1 MTKDFIM
8 MMTVESLYDWLT
20 EKRTEVAQE
29 KEYFNLQLLVIPHF
43 ICDDGTSISIQ
54 ASHFH
59 YCDKKQELKD
69 GDDDSSTVV
78 DAHVYATFEI
88 SMLADDCKTDKL
100 KQIYNERNFHD
111 SVIGHVPIDWIVAEI
126 NAHQNV

>member
-1 MTKDFIM
+1 
-8 MMTVESLYDWLT
+8 MTVESLYDWLT
-20 EKRTEVAQE
+20 KERTKVAQE
-29 KEYFNLQLLVIPHF
+29 AEYCNLRLLVIPHF

-59 YCDKKQELKD
+59 YCDKKQELED
-69 GDDDSSTVV
+69 GDFENRNDETVV
-78 DAHVYATFEI
+78 DARSYATFEI

-111 SVIGHVPIDWIVAEI
+111 SVIGHVPIDWIVDEI
-126 NAHQNV
+126 NVHQNIN

>member
-1 MTKDFIM
+1 M

-20 EKRTEVAQE
+20 EKRTEVAQ
-29 KEYFNLQLLVIPHF
+29 KNEYLNSRLLVIPPF
-43 ICDDGTSISIQ
+43 VCDDGTSISIQ

-59 YCDKKQELKD
+59 YCDKKQGEN
-69 GDDDSSTVV
+69 DDSHTVV
-78 DAHVYATFEI
+78 DARAYATFEI
-88 SMLADDCKTDKL
+88 SMWADDCKTDKL

-126 NAHQNV
+126 NAHQNF

>member
-1 MTKDFIM
+1 M

-20 EKRTEVAQE
+20 EKRTEAAQE
-29 KEYFNLQLLVIPHF
+29 NEYCNLRHLLIPHF

-59 YCDKKQELKD
+59 YCDKRQEL
-69 GDDDSSTVV
+69 DDETVV
-78 DAHVYATFEI
+78 DARAYATFEI

-100 KQIYNERNFHD
+100 KQIYNKRNFHD
-111 SVIGHVPIDWIVAEI
+111 SVIGRVPIDWIVDEI
-126 NAHQNV
+126 NVHQNIN